1 MKINRIKFK
10 NFRIYKGE
18 NEIELSSTNQLKNIN
33 IIAGKN
39 GFGKT
44 TFLTSLVW
52 CFYGKMMVEVEE
64 KYKKDIRNIGGYDS
78 FLQTLINHEI
88 KEDFA
93 NDSKNNSTVSIEIEL
108 TDLSIPSMPCKSL
121 VIKRSFDI
129 KNGIEELKI
138 LIDGIENELT
148 KEVGLEVFI
157 NDFILPREIAK
168 FFFFDAEKIV
178 SLAEAKSKSELKSLS
193 HAYSEVLGI
202 KKYEDLKKNLE
213 TLLAKIRRN
222 GAQPD
227 QKLKLQIL
235 IEKENNFSSLIEIN
249 KEKKD
254 ELEKELTSYINQ
266 SNLLQ
271 EKLIREGNGISV
283 EELKVLKN
291 EQEQLRKESE
301 EIKGRLKKML
311 DLLPL
316 VLAGKK
322 IIALN
327 SQLENERFANTN
339 FNVNISEN
347 VDLSRIIL
355 DKLSDLNLDKTLGI
369 KIISSLE
376 RSLEE
381 FTISSGEN
389 TQVLLDYTPE
399 QFRAVKAVLDN
410 IRNGFNVQFQ
420 NIVREEKNN
429 RVSSSRVLY
438 KIKQAEARKDNAVA
452 QKLRAEKLRI
462 DNRIIELSQDNGGL
476 VEELKNIEQQLST
489 NSKELS
495 ELEKHLDLVDA
506 DHAKGEVTEK
516 VLKKIT
522 LIIQRIKEEKKYSLQ
537 KSILIGL
544 KKLMH
549 KKNFVRNVKVIV
561 QEDIIDIDLLDSNDN
576 VIDKESLSK
585 GEQQLYA
592 TALLKALVD
601 ESGIQFPIFID
612 SPLQKFD
619 KFHSENI
626 IKEFYPSISEQ
637 VVLFPLLEK
646 ELSEIE
652 YSYLQPNLN
661 KVYLIENKDGASSL
675 KSYKSEQL
683 FNEFRKDVSFVFWFI
698 KNSNIHSSS
707 RAVWKTIR

>member
-1 MKINRIKFK
+1 MKITRIKFE

-18 NEIELSSTNQLKNIN
+18 NEIDLSSASHLKNIN

-64 KYKKDIRNIGGYDS
+64 KYKKDIRTIGGYDS
-78 FLQTLINHEI
+78 FLQTLINHDIREN
-88 KEDFA
+88 FA
-93 NDSKNNSTVSIEIEL
+93 KDSNKSSQVSMEIEL
-108 TDLSIPSMPCKSL
+108 TDLAIPSMPCKS
-121 VIKRSFDI
+121 VIIKRSFDL
-129 KNGIEELKI
+129 KYEVEDLKI

-222 GAQPD
+222 GAQPN

-235 IEKENNFSSLIEIN
+235 TEKDNDLIALIEIN
-249 KEKKD
+249 KEKKN

-266 SNLLQ
+266 SDALQ
-271 EKLIREGNGISV
+271 EKLIREGNGISI
-283 EELKVLKN
+283 EELKVLKD
-291 EQEQLRKESE
+291 EQDQLRRESE
-301 EIKGRLKKML
+301 EIKGRLKRIL

-316 VLAGKK
+316 VMAGKK

-327 SQLENERFANTN
+327 SQLENESFANNN
-339 FNVNISEN
+339 FNVNISDN
-347 VDLSRIIL
+347 ADLSRIIL
-355 DKLSDLNLDKTLGI
+355 NKLNDLSLDKSIGK

-376 RSLEE
+376 KSLEE
-381 FTISSGEN
+381 YAISSGEN

-399 QFRAVKAVLDN
+399 QARAVKAVLDN
-410 IRNGFNVQFQ
+410 IRNGFNIQFQ

-429 RVSSSRVLY
+429 RVSLSRVLY

-462 DNRIIELSQDNGGL
+462 DNRIIELSQDKGGL
-476 VEELKNIEQQLST
+476 VEELKNIEQQLFT
-489 NSKELS
+489 NRKEFS
-495 ELEKHLDLVDA
+495 ELEKHLNLVKA
-506 DHAKGEVTEK
+506 DQAKGEVTEK
-516 VLKKIT
+516 LLKKIT
-522 LIIQRIKEEKKYSLQ
+522 LIIQRVKEEKKYSLQ
-537 KSILIGL
+537 KSILLGL

-549 KKNFVRNVKVIV
+549 KKNFVRNVRVIV
-561 QEDIIDIDLLDSNDN
+561 QEDIIDIDLLDWNDQ

-652 YSYLQPNLN
+652 YGYLQSNLN
-661 KVYLIENKDGASSL
+661 KTYLIENKDGASSL
-675 KSYKSEQL
+675 KSLKSEQL
-683 FNEFRKDVSFVFWFI
+683 FNEFRKDNGYVH
-698 KNSNIHSSS
+698 SN
-707 RAVWKTIR
+707 

>member
-1 MKINRIKFK
+1 MKINRIKFN

-18 NEIELSSTNQLKNIN
+18 NEIDLSSANHVKNIN

-78 FLQTLINHEI
+78 FLKTLINHDI
-88 KEDFA
+88 KADFE
-93 NDSKNNSTVSIEIEL
+93 NNSTNDSHIAIEVEL
-108 TDLSIPSMPCKSL
+108 SDLSIPSMPCKSL
-121 VIKRSFDI
+121 VIKRSFDL
-129 KNGIEELKI
+129 NNEVEELKI

-213 TLLAKIRRN
+213 TLLVKIRRN
-222 GAQPD
+222 GAQPN
-227 QKLKLQIL
+227 QKHKLQIL
-235 IEKENNFSSLIEIN
+235 IEKETDLTSLIEIN
-249 KEKKD
+249 REKKT
-254 ELEKELTSYINQ
+254 ELDKELSSYINQ
-266 SNLLQ
+266 SDALQ
-271 EKLIREGNGISV
+271 EKLIREGNGISL
-283 EELKVLKN
+283 EELKVLK
-291 EQEQLRKESE
+291 EDQDHLKKESE
-301 EIKGRLKKML
+301 EIKGRLKRML

-316 VLAGKK
+316 VMAGEK

-327 SQLENERFANTN
+327 SQLENESFANTT
-339 FNVNISEN
+339 FNVNISDN

-355 DKLSDLNLDKTLGI
+355 NKLNDLNLDKSIGE
-369 KIISSLE
+369 KIINSLE
-376 RSLEE
+376 KSLEE
-381 FTISSGEN
+381 YTISSGEN

-399 QFRAVKAVLDN
+399 QTRAIKAVLDN
-410 IRNGFNVQFQ
+410 IRNGFNIQFQ
-420 NIVREEKNN
+420 SIVREEKNN
-429 RVSSSRVLY
+429 RISLSRVLY

-462 DNRIIELSQDNGGL
+462 DNRIIALSQDKGGL
-476 VEELKNIEQQLST
+476 LEELKTIEQQLFT
-489 NSKELS
+489 KRRELS
-495 ELEKHLDLVDA
+495 ELEKHLNLVEA
-506 DHAKGEVTEK
+506 DQAKGEVTEK
-516 VLKKIT
+516 LLKKIT
-522 LIIQRIKEEKKYSLQ
+522 LIIQRVKEEKKYSLQ
-537 KSILIGL
+537 KSILLGL

-549 KKNFVRNVKVIV
+549 KKNFVRNVRVNV
-561 QEDIIDIDLLDSNDN
+561 QEDIIDIDLLDINDN

-661 KVYLIENKDGASSL
+661 KVYLIENRDGASSL

-683 FNEFRKDVSFVFWFI
+683 FNEFRKDSGYVH
-698 KNSNIHSSS
+698 SN
-707 RAVWKTIR
+707 